1 MEVNINPIAHVLS
14 DTVQSIRENKNN
26 HCPKGIS
33 SGIDQI
39 DSILGR
45 LQGGNLYIIG
55 ARPGMGKSSLA
66 LQMACNAAKNDNRI
80 LFVSLEMTNKQL
92 VTRLLSAQTGIRHT
106 ALRDCNCSEMELK
119 EIDLSV
125 DKLKDLPLYL
135 VDQAAL
141 TINDITLAVE
151 YNKPDILF
159 IDYLG
164 LIQPARHEDRR
175 IEVDKISYALKSI
188 AKYFNIPVVCLS
200 QLRRGAIGSDD
211 SKCPSL
217 SDLRDS
223 GAIEQAADAVILIHR
238 NRMDTKETE
247 LHIAKNR
254 HGETGVI
261 NASWY
266 GDNLRFDFDFD
277 NIGKCEEIKN
287 G

>member
-1 MEVNINPIAHVLS
+1 MANEVNINPIAHVLS
-14 DTVQSIRENKNN
+14 DTVHSMMEDKSTGS
-26 HCPKGIS
+26 PKGIS
-33 SGIDQI
+33 TGIHQI
-39 DSILGR
+39 DTMLGG

-66 LQMACNAAKNDNRI
+66 LQLACNAAKDDNRV

-92 VTRLLSAQTGIRHT
+92 VTRLLSSQTGIKHT
-106 ALRDCNCSEMELK
+106 ALRDCSISEMELGV
-119 EIDLSV
+119 INLAV

-135 VDQAAL
+135 VDQTAL
-141 TINDITLAVE
+141 TINDITIAVE

-164 LIQPARHEDRR
+164 LIQPARNEDRR

-200 QLRRGAIGSDD
+200 QLRRGTIGSDD

-223 GAIEQAADAVILIHR
+223 EAIEQAADAVILIHR
-238 NRMDTKETE
+238 NRKDANETE

-261 NASWY
+261 NANWY
-266 GDNLRFDFDFD
+266 GDNLRFYFD
-277 NIGKCEEIKN
+277 NKEKCEEIKN

>member
-1 MEVNINPIAHVLS
+1 MENEVNINPIAHVLS
-14 DTVQSIRENKNN
+14 DTVQSMMEDKSTGS
-26 HCPKGIS
+26 PKGIS
-33 SGIDQI
+33 TGIHQI
-39 DSILGR
+39 DTMLGG

-66 LQMACNAAKNDNRI
+66 LQLACNAAKDDNRV

-92 VTRLLSAQTGIRHT
+92 VTRLLSSQTGIKHT
-106 ALRDCNCSEMELK
+106 ALRDCSISEMELGV
-119 EIDLSV
+119 INLAV

-135 VDQAAL
+135 VDQTAL
-141 TINDITLAVE
+141 TINDITIAVE

-164 LIQPARHEDRR
+164 LIQPARNEDRR

-200 QLRRGAIGSDD
+200 QLRRGTIGSDD

-238 NRMDTKETE
+238 NRKDE

-261 NASWY
+261 NANWY
-266 GDNLRFDFDFD
+266 GDNLRFYFD
-277 NIGKCEEIKN
+277 NKEKCEEIKN